1 MKDFGN
7 KGIMGT
13 IATVI
18 VTIFQILKK
27 AEENVSML
35 RGNLEDIK
43 MTQVKISERKKIR
56 IGRDHM

>member
-18 VTIFQILKK
+18 VIIFQIFKK

>member
-7 KGIMGT
+7 KGIMGA

-18 VTIFQILKK
+18 VTIFQIFKK

>member
-18 VTIFQILKK
+18 VIIFQIFKK

-43 MTQVKISERKKIR
+43 MTQVKISERKKTR